1 MQEAMNGLTK
11 TKILLPTLIL
21 VISSIFMGC
30 DNDETGS
37 IINNQDSTAIPLE
50 DQEALLFMLEEEKL
64 ARDTYMYL
72 YQLWGV
78 PQFANIQNSEQSHLD
93 AVGNLLDG
101 FGVEH
106 TMLPK
111 GEFVNQEIQ
120 GLYDTFIEDGALNLT
135 EALKVGATIEDLDI
149 VDLEDYINATSNATI
164 ISVYEKLQCGSR
176 NHLRSFVLALENTG
190 STYTPQ
196 FLTEVDYTQIINDNS
211 ERCGR

>member
-1 MQEAMNGLTK
+1 MKSTNQ
-11 TKILLPTLIL
+11 TKIILQTLIL

-30 DNDETGS
+30 DNDDTAS
-37 IINNQDSTAIPLE
+37 IINNQDSIAIPLE
-50 DQEALLFMLEEEKL
+50 DQKALLFMLEEEKL
-64 ARDTYMYL
+64 ARDTYSYL
-72 YQLWGV
+72 DELWDAN
-78 PQFANIQNSEQSHLD
+78 QFANIQNSEQSHLD
-93 AVGNLLDG
+93 AVGKLLDG

-120 GLYDTFIEDGALNLT
+120 DLYDTFIEDGALNLT

-164 ISVYEKLQCGSR
+164 ISLYERLQCGSR

-196 FLTEVDYTQIINDNS
+196 FLNEVDYAQIINGNA
-211 ERCGR
+211 EQCGR

>member
-1 MQEAMNGLTK
+1 MNGLTK

>member
-1 MQEAMNGLTK
+1 MNGLTK

-64 ARDTYMYL
+64 AKDTYMYL